1 MKDKGLKK
9 LVQIDASLEATVLFS
24 DKARII
30 QVLLNLL

>member
-9 LVQIDASLEATVLFS
+9 LVHIDKSLQDIVLVS

-30 QVLLNLL
+30 